1 MTIREASS
9 CTMRK
14 ELLLC
19 ESEFKTATT
28 QCVCCADKRPLKSDS
43 EDDPKNHTLTETVV
57 PIVRQAEAIIA
68 RAPVI
73 SWDVD
78 ALVDTAAVVLS
89 RTLVHVYREKTEK
102 RILEPVL
109 GVWNRF

>member
-1 MTIREASS
+1 MTIREVSL

-19 ESEFKTATT
+19 KSEFKTDTT
-28 QCVCCADKRPLKSDS
+28 QCACCADKGLLKSDS
-43 EDDPKNHTLTETVV
+43 GEDCKKKWKQKKNITLTET
-57 PIVRQAEAIIA
+57 IVSIVCQAEAIIA

-89 RTLVHVYREKTEK
+89 RTLVHV
-102 RILEPVL
+102 
-109 GVWNRF
+109 